1 MTKDSAVERHLVAWV
16 DDDREYRALVREWLE
31 PRYAVREFADGGA
44 FLASLETQRPDAI
57 LLDVGLPAMD
67 GFTVCRR
74 VRERGIDA
82 PVLFLTSS
90 NEQDDFLRHLDF
102 DATGYLM
109 KPIGRA
115 QLLSRLA
122 EVVDGER
129 ISRGRWKESAG
140 WLPAAPERRAL
151 RGTGLHKAR

>member
-1 MTKDSAVERHLVAWV
+1 MSNSAIPERHVVAWV
-16 DDDREYRALVREWLE
+16 DDDSEYRALVREWLE
-31 PRYAVREFADGGA
+31 PRYEVREFGAGDA
-44 FLASLETQRPDAI
+44 FLASLETQRPDVI
-57 LLDVGLPAMD
+57 LLDVGLPDMD
-67 GFTVCRR
+67 GFSVCRR
-74 VRERGIDA
+74 LRERGIDA

-90 NEQDDFLRHLDF
+90 NDQDDFLRHMDL

-129 ISRGRWKESAG
+129 ITAGRWKESAG
-140 WLPAAPERRAL
+140 WMPPATEKHAL